1 MDQWRLSKANFA
13 RYTPAINHENQ
24 LHFAKIKFLSNLPGA
39 NELSTAMK
47 YDIQQQ
53 NNILPKSDSVTS
65 LTGTINNSNKHG
77 DTNQKHI
84 LDYLGWVHQ
93 RMILNNGNTDNKFWQ
108 GMWCGKTAVN
118 KNQLAIYNAWMSVS
132 QEPPGILMCQSE
144 LIRLNPVSGIS
155 YLNHL
160 EICLISSQEIVYISN
175 SN

>member
-1 MDQWRLSKANFA
+1 MVTQILVNIGSGNGLLPDDTSITWTNIIVCMDQWRLSKANFA

-77 DTNQKHI
+77 DATVAEK
-84 LDYLGWVHQ
+84 YGGWE
-93 RMILNNGNTDNKFWQ
+93 GT
-108 GMWCGKTAVN
+108 
-118 KNQLAIYNAWMSVS
+118 S
-132 QEPPGILMCQSE
+132 
-144 LIRLNPVSGIS
+144 
-155 YLNHL
+155 
-160 EICLISSQEIVYISN
+160 
-175 SN
+175 